1 MASLARSCAHPDAPL
16 ERRPGAA
23 KGWSEYPQQTPVT
36 ILDREHSMLSRQI
49 LFGAV
54 IIELAY
60 AAVAL
65 STPARAIEDVEM
77 GTVGGPSA
85 VLWPVYIGATQGMFA
100 AENLNIKLIFVS
112 SSAGVQQQ
120 LAAGAL
126 EISDAGLNDQVR
138 AIFEGAPIALVR
150 IEGQVPPY
158 ALLSQ
163 PTIKTMAEL
172 RGKTLMVGGEK
183 DITRVYL
190 ERMLGYAG
198 IKPGEYDLLYSGA
211 TIARFAAL
219 QSGAVS
225 AAILYPPFNFRAEA
239 AGFTNLGLVVDYIK
253 DLPFSGI
260 SANTS
265 WAARNKDR
273 LVKFLVAYTRAVAW
287 FNDDN
292 NRAEAIR
299 IMVAASRQPLEDTEK
314 SYDLFRKIDF
324 FERKGEVSKKKV
336 AEIIEVLRSDM
347 RDRSLDINRLFL
359 PNVTRVTE

>member
-1 MASLARSCAHPDAPL
+1 MF
-16 ERRPGAA
+16 
-23 KGWSEYPQQTPVT
+23 
-36 ILDREHSMLSRQI
+36 SRIAQ
-49 LFGAV
+49 FGAV
-54 IIELAY
+54 LIALAY
-60 AAVAL
+60 AAAAT
-65 STPARAIEDVEM
+65 SAPARALEDVEM
-77 GTVGGPSA
+77 GTIGGPSA
-85 VLWPVYIGATQGMFA
+85 VLWPIYIGVNKGMFA
-100 AENLNIKLIFVS
+100 AENLNIKLTFVP

-163 PTIKTMAEL
+163 PAIKAIPEL

-190 ERMLGYAG
+190 ERMLANAG
-198 IKPGEYDLLYSGA
+198 VKPGEYDLLYSGA

-225 AAILYPPFNFRAEA
+225 AAILYPPFNFRAEL
-239 AGFTNLGLVVDYIK
+239 AGFTNLGLVVDYVK
-253 DLPFSGI
+253 NLPFSGF
-260 SANTS
+260 SVNTA
-265 WAARNKDR
+265 WAAQKKDPLR
-273 LVKFLVAYTRAVAW
+273 KFLAAYTKAVAW

-292 NRAEAIR
+292 NRSEAIPL
-299 IMVAASRQPLEDTEK
+299 MVEASRQPLEDTER
-314 SYDLFRKIDF
+314 SYDLFRKINF
-324 FERKGEVSKKKV
+324 FEPKGAVSKKKV
-336 AEIIEVLRSDM
+336 AEVIEILRSDM

-359 PNVTRVTE
+359 PGVTQVTE